1 MGFHGEDPLAK
12 RASVS
17 IGLTNLEFDGRA
29 EAGLETGRG
38 SYPAPS
44 TRTHTTEQGFS
55 PMHQIAFMLVLG
67 STSGLFSRAP
77 QVQTTCPNGNCAQQ
91 YVAAPA
97 PTYAPKYGQPVA
109 PAYNSYYYAPQ
120 QRQAAPAAPAAPA
133 YNSYYYAPQ
142 QQQAAPVAA
151 QRPAYY
157 YPAQPTAACPTGTCP
172 YAR

>member
-1 MGFHGEDPLAK
+1 
-12 RASVS
+12 
-17 IGLTNLEFDGRA
+17 
-29 EAGLETGRG
+29 
-38 SYPAPS
+38 
-44 TRTHTTEQGFS
+44 
-55 PMHQIAFMLVLG
+55 MHQIAFMLVLG
-67 STSGLFSRAP
+67 STSGLFGRAP
-77 QVQTTCPNGNCAQQ
+77 QVQTSCPNGTCAQQ

-109 PAYNSYYYAPQ
+109 PARPSYYYAPQ
-120 QRQAAPAAPAAPA
+120 PLQAAPAAPA

-142 QQQAAPVAA
+142 QQPAAPATA